1 MKKQVLPLILCILP
15 FSFAFY
21 LYPNL
26 PDIIPT
32 HFDIH
37 GKANDWNSKNFIFIG
52 AALPLFVWI
61 LFILIREFDPKD
73 RLKEMGSKF
82 DNFLLINILLM
93 SILGCFMIYTMAH
106 AEFKFDTKIVMF
118 IAGAIFI
125 LMGNYMP
132 SFKPNYFMG
141 VRTPWTLES
150 EEVWKKTHKL
160 AGVLHIL
167 AGLFIL
173 GISLFTSHEWMF
185 KLMLGAIFTASLIP
199 YGYSYWYFQKLKKEG
214 RLN

>member
-1 MKKQVLPLILCILP
+1 MKKQLLPVILCILP

-26 PDIIPT
+26 PEIIPT
-32 HFDIH
+32 HFDIN

-52 AALPLFVWI
+52 AALPLFIWVLF
-61 LFILIREFDPKD
+61 LFIRKFDPKD
-73 RLKEMGSKF
+73 RINEMGSKF

-106 AEFKFDTKIVMF
+106 AEFKFDTRFMLF

-125 LMGNYMP
+125 LIGNYMP

-150 EEVWKKTHKL
+150 EEVWRKTHKL
-160 AGVLHIL
+160 GGLLHIL
-167 AGLFIL
+167 GGLCIMCIGLFAD
-173 GISLFTSHEWMF
+173 GEMMF
-185 KLMLGAIFTASLIP
+185 KLMLAIIFTISLIP
-199 YGYSYWYFQKLKKEG
+199 MGYSYWYFQKLKKEG
-214 RLN
+214 KLN